1 MALVPQSSS
10 CSPISMASLI
20 KRSFCES
27 AFFELAFFLL
37 LFVRLSFALVEGA
50 EEEHTLSSP
59 GASDVSL
66 PSFAY
71 DRAFLGVHAIK
82 VLLRREHP
90 HPAHLNPPA
99 CAPTSMSW
107 WGCTREER
115 EFEGLR
121 IFELP
126 VRRAPHLLRP
136 RAPRDDLRIPEVSE
150 RAQGRPRGAA
160 RCFEGWD
167 SGHTT
172 ANGIWP

>member
-1 MALVPQSSS
+1 
-10 CSPISMASLI
+10 MASSI

-82 VLLRREHP
+82 VLLP
-90 HPAHLNPPA
+90 TGTPSSSVSKSPA
-99 CAPTSMSW
+99 
-107 WGCTREER
+107 
-115 EFEGLR
+115 
-121 IFELP
+121 
-126 VRRAPHLLRP
+126 
-136 RAPRDDLRIPEVSE
+136 
-150 RAQGRPRGAA
+150 
-160 RCFEGWD
+160 
-167 SGHTT
+167 
-172 ANGIWP
+172 